1 MKSTHVYAVDHG
13 ELNRKIK
20 KQKKYQIP
28 EMNAVKPE
36 KQKNIKE
43 NSNQPVKQMSEND
56 GSKTLVFFE

>member
-1 MKSTHVYAVDHG
+1 MKSTHVYAFDHG

-36 KQKNIKE
+36 KTENIKE
-43 NSNQPVKQMSEND
+43 KSNQPVKQMSEND
-56 GSKTLVFFE
+56 GSKT